1 MENDKKKSS
10 NPLINHYN
18 LINVFTYDKYFFSSF
33 LTTPTAFYAVLT
45 CQEMSRPC
53 FLESAKNAFFAFI
66 FPFCSSQK
74 MSACTQRSR
83 RASCV
88 LFLVLEDAT

>member
-1 MENDKKKSS
+1 MIKKSS
-10 NPLINHYN
+10 NPLINYYN
-18 LINVFTYDKYFFSSF
+18 LINVFTYDKYFFSAF

-66 FPFCSSQK
+66 FPRKCQP
-74 MSACTQRSR
+74 ALRG
-83 RASCV
+83 
-88 LFLVLEDAT
+88 LEELPVSYFWCWRMPLNGGYP